1 MLNTQRDPETNRL
14 GERQDGRD
22 LIQEWLDSR
31 SLLGNA
37 QYVWEQTGF
46 NAVDP
51 ATTDY
56 LLGKHSFNPLYISNT
71 VDCTFSDHGDHSI
84 TFSMSTVSRKQEVV
98 KTHILLFLSEF
109 FL

>member
-31 SLLGNA
+31 SFLGNA

-46 NAVDP
+46 DAVDP

-56 LLGKHSFNPLYISNT
+56 LLGKHVFCKAHQLNT
-71 VDCTFSDHGDHSI
+71 WSWSSCC
-84 TFSMSTVSRKQEVV
+84 
-98 KTHILLFLSEF
+98 
-109 FL
+109 